1 MARRLRIAPG
11 GIAYHAMNR
20 AAGRGKIFY
29 DDGDYEAFEHVLA
42 EARER
47 QAMRVCAYAVMP
59 NHFHLVLWP
68 RKDGDLSAFMKWLT
82 LTHSQRWH
90 AFRHKTGSGALYQG
104 RFRSFPVREDE
115 HFLKVC
121 RYVER
126 NPLRAKL
133 VERAQEWAW
142 SSLGRRGSPE
152 AADLLDEWPV
162 PRPSDWT
169 RRVNAAETQDELA
182 ALRLSIKRGRPFG
195 PEPWA
200 ARVADRLGL
209 AATLRPLG
217 RPAADRGR

>member
-1 MARRLRIAPG
+1 MARRLRVALG
-11 GIAYHAMNR
+11 GIAYHVMNR
-20 AAGRGKIFY
+20 AAGRRKIFHS
-29 DDGDYEAFEHVLA
+29 DGDYQAFEEVLA

-47 QAMRVCAYAVMP
+47 QAMRVCAFVLMP

-90 AFRHKTGSGALYQG
+90 AFRRCSGSGALYQG
-104 RFRSFPVREDE
+104 RFRSFPVKEDE
-115 HFLKVC
+115 HFVKVC

-133 VERAQEWAW
+133 VQRAEGWAW
-142 SSLGRRGSPE
+142 GSLGARGSARE
-152 AADLLDEWPV
+152 RELLDDWPV
-162 PRPSDWT
+162 DRPRDWV
-169 RRVNAAETQDELA
+169 RRVNAAQSAEERA

-195 PEPWA
+195 PDDWA
-200 ARVADRLGL
+200 NRTARRLGL

-217 RPAADRGR
+217 RPRLDRL